1 VHPMT
6 LEAEILH
13 FADQSSA
20 KGNDFNE
27 AVQDSELFPGEDLE
41 FSAKRSWRLERR
53 VWRRTHRWE

>member
-1 VHPMT
+1 MT

-27 AVQDSELFPGEDLE
+27 AVLDSELFPGEDLE

-53 VWRRTHRWE
+53 VWRRTHRWG